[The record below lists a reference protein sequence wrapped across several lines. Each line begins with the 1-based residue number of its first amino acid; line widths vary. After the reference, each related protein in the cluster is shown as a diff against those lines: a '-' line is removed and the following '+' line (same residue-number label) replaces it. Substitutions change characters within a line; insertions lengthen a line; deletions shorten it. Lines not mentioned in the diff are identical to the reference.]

1 MESGNSKSTI
11 AAVIAVLV
19 LIGGGIGIF
28 ALSQNDDD
36 TSNDT
41 ALVAT
46 EDAFDDNVEPA
57 PAEEVPATEPNIVEA
72 AIATPSLSIL
82 VQAVTQANL
91 VETLSGAGP
100 FTVLAPDNDAFAA
113 AIEELDTTAEALLA
127 REDLADILTYH
138 VIPANVLST
147 DLADGQVVV
156 TVNGSELTVSITE
169 EGVFFV
175 DTNNRSAQVTTADVA
190 TSNGTVHII
199 NNVLLP

>member
-1 MESGNSKSTI
+1 
-11 AAVIAVLV
+11 
-19 LIGGGIGIF
+19 
-28 ALSQNDDD
+28 
-36 TSNDT
+36 
-41 ALVAT
+41 
-46 EDAFDDNVEPA
+46 
-57 PAEEVPATEPNIVEA
+57 
-72 AIATPSLSIL
+72 
-82 VQAVTQANL
+82 
-91 VETLSGAGP
+91 
-100 FTVLAPDNDAFAA
+100 
-113 AIEELDTTAEALLA
+113 LLA